1 MNILYNKKYIQ
12 KVCGVV
18 YRQIIK
24 KENIDIFKMADDLR
38 TYEYI
43 FGFLKKSFGHDYGG
57 TDFLYACTYVNIQKW
72 GDKILTIDPE
82 QITIVPKQEFK
93 AQSTHYAQVR
103 VDEFYSNNTYMDIML
118 EYDIRMFDIDPY
130 DEEQDTTD
138 TWDWTIKVGVDK
150 DFNW

>member
-1 MNILYNKKYIQ
+1 MSILYNEKYIQ

-18 YRQIIK
+18 YRQLIK
-24 KENIDIFKMADDLR
+24 KENIDIYKMADDLG
-38 TYEYI
+38 TYENI

-57 TDFLYACTYVNIQKW
+57 TDFLYACAYVNIEKW

-103 VDEFYSNNTYMDIML
+103 VDEYFTNDTYMDIML
-118 EYDIRMFDIDPY
+118 EYDVRNFGIDPE
-130 DEEQDTTD
+130 DVERDTTD
-138 TWDWTIKVGVDK
+138 TWDWTIDVGRAK
-150 DFNW
+150 DVNW